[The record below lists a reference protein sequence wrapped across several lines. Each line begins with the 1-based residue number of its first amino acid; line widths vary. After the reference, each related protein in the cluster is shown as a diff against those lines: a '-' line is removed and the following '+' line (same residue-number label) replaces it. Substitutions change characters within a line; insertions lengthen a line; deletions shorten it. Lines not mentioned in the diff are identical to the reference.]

1 MTRFEFQSFF
11 VKVREVRRSV
21 LELRFEKFEVQ
32 FRLMI
37 LRKNK
42 NSVCRMDWCS
52 EFDVWEAQGSKQG

>member
-11 VKVREVRRSV
+11 VKVREVQRSV

-42 NSVCRMDWCS
+42 NSVGM
-52 EFDVWEAQGSKQG
+52 